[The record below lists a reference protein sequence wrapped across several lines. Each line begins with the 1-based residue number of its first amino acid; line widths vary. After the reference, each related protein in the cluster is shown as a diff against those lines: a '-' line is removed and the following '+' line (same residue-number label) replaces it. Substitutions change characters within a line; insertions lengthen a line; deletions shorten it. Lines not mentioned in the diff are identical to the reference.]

1 MVRSNRSNV
10 VRVLLRFEI
19 KNYERSA

>member
-1 MVRSNRSNV
+1 MVRLNRSNV
-10 VRVLLRFEI
+10 VRVLLRFEV